1 MSRILSAFSNR
12 ASAVCMARS
21 LKAAYSSRPLPLF
34 SMGLAPISICKAVT
48 TDYGKSAMSSST
60 ASSTSIKQAPG
71 PTNLAS
77 DTATIKEPISPLAKH
92 LIDSIKINGP
102 ISVAQFM
109 RQSLVHPLGG
119 YYMKGKVFGPHGDF
133 TTSPEISQMF
143 GELTAVWFVQYWQSH
158 LASPSDGVTGTFMY
172 SGKNVPDTSPP
183 KKFSLIELGPGR
195 GTLMKDMLTTLTQLK
210 LSSSDHLHAVHL
222 VEASPE
228 LRKVQADVLGC
239 PAGCLDR
246 QAYTPGDGTSV
257 SAKTLEGIQIYWHDT
272 IDCIPSEYD
281 VSSLIIAHEFFD
293 AMPVY
298 KFEKTKDG
306 WRELVVDLENSLQS
320 PLHFRFVRA
329 PYSTKASVALFQE
342 DTERR
347 LEHVKIGQCVEIAPD
362 VISVA
367 KSIAQRVATSGG
379 AALLIDY
386 GRDHIIDDS
395 LRGIKSHQFVH
406 PLSTPGDCDL
416 SADVDF
422 SAISHAVKDI
432 ANPHGPVAQG
442 LFLERMGIGARAMT
456 LINGAS
462 TNTEREAVVTAYDR
476 LVDPAAMGE
485 AYKIMAITV
494 SPTTPYALE
503 PYNPP
508 SYIAKKTKELK

>member
-158 LASPSDGVTGTFMY
+158 LASPSDGVTGTF
-172 SGKNVPDTSPP
+172 
-183 KKFSLIELGPGR
+183 I
-195 GTLMKDMLTTLTQLK
+195 
-210 LSSSDHLHAVHL
+210 SDHLHAVHL

-320 PLHFRFVRA
+320 PLHFDF
-329 PYSTKASVALFQE
+329 
-342 DTERR
+342 
-347 LEHVKIGQCVEIAPD
+347 
-362 VISVA
+362 VA

-508 SYIAKKTKELK
+508 SYIAKKNQRTKIGINVIIDFRRD

>member
-1 MSRILSAFSNR
+1 
-12 ASAVCMARS
+12 MARS

-143 GELTAVWFVQYWQSH
+143 GELTAVWKERPGYLSTKEIQS
-158 LASPSDGVTGTFMY
+158 Y
-172 SGKNVPDTSPP
+172 
-183 KKFSLIELGPGR
+183 ELGPGR